1 MEQFLKAVHDTYF
14 TEKDR
19 IQWVLMLKD
28 EEKHVDCQKTGNP
41 LTVDLTHFN
50 VEDRYEIRF
59 IPISPTL
66 WYAKVGGTAQFIT
79 YSLKKQLKHSNFVL
93 LEIAGV
99 PSIRIREN

>member
-1 MEQFLKAVHDTYF
+1 MDQFLKTVHETYF

-19 IQWVLMLKD
+19 IQWVLMLKE
-28 EEKHVDCQKTGNP
+28 EEKHVDLG
-41 LTVDLTHFN
+41 HFS
-50 VEDRYEIRF
+50 VEDRYDIHF

-66 WYAKVGGTAQFIT
+66 WYAKVGGSAQFIT

-93 LEIAGV
+93 LEIAAV

>member
-28 EEKHVDCQKTGNP
+28 EEKHVD
-41 LTVDLTHFN
+41 LAHFS

-79 YSLKKQLKHSNFVL
+79 YALKKQLKHSNFVL
-93 LEIAGV
+93 LEVAGV
-99 PSIRIREN
+99 PSIRIRE